1 MRYGMTEVEL
11 GGDVTLSA
19 EDHGEDG
26 VLFYIESP
34 DPEAQDYLNKEGDI
48 VAVYDKYVC
57 LDEGEMEQLVFHFQA
72 WQQDK
77 EVTHCTP
84 TSTV

>member
-1 MRYGMTEVEL
+1 MTEVEL

-26 VLFYIESP
+26 VLFYIEAP
-34 DPEAQDYLNKEGDI
+34 DLQAQDYLNEEGDI
-48 VAVYDKYVC
+48 VAVYNKHVC
-57 LDEGEMEQLVFHFQA
+57 LDEEVMEQLVFHFQA

-77 EVTHCTP
+77 EATNCTP